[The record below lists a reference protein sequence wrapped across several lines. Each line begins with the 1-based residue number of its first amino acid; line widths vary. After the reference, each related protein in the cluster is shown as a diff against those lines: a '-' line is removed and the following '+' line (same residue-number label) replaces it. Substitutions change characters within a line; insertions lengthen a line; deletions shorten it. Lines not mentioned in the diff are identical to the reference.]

1 MRDQNMDRGNET
13 LTDFL
18 LLGLFPELPYISIL
32 ITSILLLYV
41 VAVTGNATLILLIW
55 RDPRLHTPMYILLS
69 HLSLIDLALISTTV
83 PKTAIIS
90 FSGKRNISKVAC
102 GTQIFFF
109 FALGGAECLLLTMM
123 SYDRYVAIC
132 NPLRYS
138 VLMSPRI
145 CLQMALVSWGGGAL
159 NSLINTIYT
168 MHFPFCGSREIHH
181 FFCEM
186 PAVLKL
192 SCEDTSLYE
201 MVVSG
206 ICIVFVLLPL
216 GLIMSS
222 YMLIF
227 LTVLRMNSP
236 AGRRKAV
243 ATCSSHLAVVS
254 LYYGPALIIYMTP
267 HSFHTSEQDEI
278 LSLINTICTP
288 MLNPLIY
295 SLRNKEV
302 LAALRKLMGRGFI
315 LRWKRAAPAAAET
328 LTHRTGKEPHLHT

>member
-1 MRDQNMDRGNET
+1 MIRGNET
-13 LTDFL
+13 WTDFV
-18 LLGLFPELPYISIL
+18 LLGLFPELRYLGVL
-32 ITSILLLYV
+32 ITSILLIYFI
-41 VAVTGNATLILLIW
+41 AFTGNTVLVLLIW
-55 RDPRLHTPMYILLS
+55 ADARLHTPMYILLS
-69 HLSLIDLALISTTV
+69 NLSVIDLALISTTV
-83 PKTAIIS
+83 PKTVIS
-90 FSGKRNISKVAC
+90 FFSGKENISKVAC

-109 FALGGAECLLLTMM
+109 FALGGSECLLLTVMA
-123 SYDRYVAIC
+123 YDRYVAVC

-138 VLMSPRI
+138 IIMNSGV
-145 CLQMALVSWGGGAL
+145 CLWMALASWGGGIL

-192 SCEDTSLYE
+192 SCEDTALYE
-201 MVVSG
+201 AVVSSL
-206 ICIVFVLLPL
+206 CIVFVLLPL
-216 GLIMSS
+216 GLIMAS
-222 YMLIF
+222 YLLIF

-236 AGRRKAV
+236 EGQRKAL

-254 LYYGPALIIYMTP
+254 LYYGPAMIIYMTP

-278 LSLINTICTP
+278 LSMINTIFTP

-302 LAALRKLMGRGFI
+302 LAALRKAISRRFI
-315 LRWKRAAPAAAET
+315 LN
-328 LTHRTGKEPHLHT
+328 

>member
-1 MRDQNMDRGNET
+1 MDTSNET
-13 LTDFL
+13 LTDFF
-18 LLGLFPELPYISIL
+18 LLGLFPELQYVSIL
-32 ITSILLLYV
+32 ITSILLTYII
-41 VAVTGNATLILLIW
+41 AFMGNIILILLIW
-55 RDPRLHTPMYILLS
+55 VDSRLHTPMYILLS

-83 PKTAIIS
+83 PKMVINY
-90 FSGKRNISKVAC
+90 FSGKKTISRLGC
-102 GTQIFFF
+102 GTQMFFF
-109 FALGGAECLLLTMM
+109 FALGGGECLLLTLM

-132 NPLRYS
+132 NPLRYPIIMNTG
-138 VLMSPRI
+138 V

-168 MHFPFCGSREIHH
+168 MHFPFCDSREIHH

-201 MVVSG
+201 TVVSI

-216 GLIMSS
+216 GLIIAS
-222 YMLIF
+222 YVLIF
-227 LTVLRMNSP
+227 LTVLRINSSE
-236 AGRRKAV
+236 GRKKALT
-243 ATCSSHLAVVS
+243 TCSSHLAVVS
-254 LYYGPALIIYMTP
+254 LYYGPAMIIYMTP

-278 LSLINTICTP
+278 LSIINTIFTP

-302 LAALRKLMGRGFI
+302 LTALRKVMNRHI
-315 LRWKRAAPAAAET
+315 LR
-328 LTHRTGKEPHLHT
+328 

>member
-1 MRDQNMDRGNET
+1 MDRGNET
-13 LTDFL
+13 SADFL

-32 ITSILLLYV
+32 ITTFLLVYIIA
-41 VAVTGNATLILLIW
+41 VAGNATLILLIW
-55 RDPRLHTPMYILLS
+55 TDARLHTPMYILLS

-83 PKTAIIS
+83 PKMAINF
-90 FSGKRNISKVAC
+90 FSGKRDISKVAC

-109 FALGGAECLLLTMM
+109 FALGGGECLLLTMM

-138 VLMSPRI
+138 VIMSPRI
-145 CLQMALVSWGGGAL
+145 CLLMALVSWGGGAL
-159 NSLINTIYT
+159 NSVINTIYT

-192 SCEDTSLYE
+192 SCKDTSLYE
-201 MVVSG
+201 AVVSV
-206 ICIVFVLLPL
+206 ICIVFVLLPV
-216 GLIMSS
+216 GLIVSS

-236 AGRRKAV
+236 EGRRKAF

-254 LYYGPALIIYMTP
+254 LYYGPAMIIYMTP

-278 LSLINTICTP
+278 LSVINTIFTP

-295 SLRNKEV
+295 SLKNKEV
-302 LAALRKLMGRGFI
+302 LAALRKLMGEDSVQGRN
-315 LRWKRAAPAAAET
+315 T
-328 LTHRTGKEPHLHT
+328 

>member
-1 MRDQNMDRGNET
+1 MNRGNGT
-13 LTDFL
+13 STDFT
-18 LLGLFPELPYISIL
+18 LLGLFPELHYLGIL
-32 ITSILLLYV
+32 ITSVLLIYV
-41 VAVTGNATLILLIW
+41 IAFTGNAVLVLLIW
-55 RDPRLHTPMYILLS
+55 ADSRLHTPMYILLS
-69 HLSLIDLALISTTV
+69 HLSFIDLALISTTV
-83 PKTAIIS
+83 PKMVINF
-90 FSGKRNISKVAC
+90 FSRKKSISKIAC

-109 FALGGAECLLLTMM
+109 FALAGSECLLLTLMA
-123 SYDRYVAIC
+123 YDRYVAVC

-138 VLMSPRI
+138 IIMNSRV
-145 CLQMALVSWGGGAL
+145 CLWMALASWGGGAL

-201 MVVSG
+201 TVVSV
-206 ICIVFVLLPL
+206 ICIMFVLLPL

-222 YMLIF
+222 YLLIF
-227 LTVLRMNSP
+227 LAVLRMNSP
-236 AGRRKAV
+236 EGRRKAL

-254 LYYGPALIIYMTP
+254 LYYGPAMIIYMTP
-267 HSFHTSEQDEI
+267 RSFHTSEQDEI
-278 LSLINTICTP
+278 LSMINTIFTP

-302 LAALRKLMGRGFI
+302 LAALRKVVSRRFI
-315 LRWKRAAPAAAET
+315 LK
-328 LTHRTGKEPHLHT
+328 